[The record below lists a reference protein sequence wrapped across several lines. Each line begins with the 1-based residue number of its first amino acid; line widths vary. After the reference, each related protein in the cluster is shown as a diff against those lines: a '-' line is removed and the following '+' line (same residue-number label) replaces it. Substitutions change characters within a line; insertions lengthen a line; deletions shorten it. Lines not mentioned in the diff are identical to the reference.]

1 MAGLKASNGLLTQRI
16 PIHAMTSTHV
26 IMIQRLTSKT
36 HVFFFTKNS
45 LTIIKVICSILR
57 LYAYAAAIFQ
67 AIFLKTSL
75 TFNIE
80 LTTRLLVKIRLRAGS
95 EELSFSMRI
104 VMVHRLKSQ

>member
-45 LTIIKVICSILR
+45 LTIIKMICSISR

-67 AIFLKTSL
+67 AIFLKTSPY
-75 TFNIE
+75 FNTE

-95 EELSFSMRI
+95 EELSFSLRT
-104 VMVHRLKSQ
+104 VMVHRFKSQ

>member
-16 PIHAMTSTHV
+16 PIHAIATTHV
-26 IMIQRLTSKT
+26 NMIQRLTSKT

-45 LTIIKVICSILR
+45 LIIIKVIRSISM

-95 EELSFSMRI
+95 EELSFSLRI
-104 VMVHRLKSQ
+104 VMVHRFKSQ